1 MGLTIWILF
10 GVIALIIYIVIYTAK
25 AESRKQRR
33 ALEQGVQ
40 EAAEQH
46 NLEWTQVDIDLH
58 RAIAWN
64 AGKGILFF
72 MDFTEANGKKQLIQM
87 DRVEVCEVVNHY
99 SQGSNKKLRIAETN
113 IHMIELQLVFAD
125 KSSVALLMY
134 NELTDGV
141 FEKIRLSEKTRNLKA
156 LITKKEPIG

>member
-33 ALEQGVQ
+33 ALEQGVN
-40 EAAEQH
+40 EVAKQH
-46 NLEWTQVDIDLH
+46 SLEWTQVDIDRH
-58 RAIAWN
+58 RAIAWS
-64 AGKGILFF
+64 AGKRILFF

-99 SQGSNKKLRIAETN
+99 SPGSNKKQRIAETN
-113 IHMIELQLVFAD
+113 IHMVELQLVFTD

-141 FEKIRLSEKTRNLKA
+141 FEKIRLSEKARNLKT